1 MYVSTGVE
9 NEGRAKTKSDHCACC
24 LQPTL
29 HVGLT
34 EVETVGD

>member
-9 NEGRAKTKSDHCACC
+9 NEERANTKSDHCACC

-29 HVGLT
+29 DVGLT
-34 EVETVGD
+34 EAEAVGD